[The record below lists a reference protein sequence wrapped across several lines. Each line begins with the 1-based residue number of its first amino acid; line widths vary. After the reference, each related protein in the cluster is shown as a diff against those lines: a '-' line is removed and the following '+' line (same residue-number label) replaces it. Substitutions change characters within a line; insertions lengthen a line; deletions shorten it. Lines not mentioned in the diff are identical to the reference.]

1 MEENSPIQKMDMPI
15 IRQNLSKLRQDWRSS
30 CPESVFRISTVL
42 SNGMSYAEFTLHFLL
57 RNKKKPSDQTPIQ
70 GVRKKRTRIPPG
82 SISPPLPL
90 TRVKRS
96 TFDTGM
102 DLAKD
107 FAEVVGKVEEGTQ
120 EPIQHF
126 LVRKRKRKTKPK
138 E

>member
-1 MEENSPIQKMDMPI
+1 MTSSVQKMDMPI

-70 GVRKKRTRIPPG
+70 GVRKKRTRIPTR
-82 SISPPLPL
+82 SVSPPLPL
-90 TRVKRS
+90 TRTKRS
-96 TFDTGM
+96 SLDTDM

-107 FAEVVGKVEEGTQ
+107 FAEVVGKVEEGIQ
-120 EPIQHF
+120 EPIQQF
-126 LVRKRKRKTKPK
+126 LVRKRKRKTKLRD
-138 E
+138 